1 MILQVHRPIQIVVD
15 ADDLYTKN
23 RCQCN
28 EDRETSIKTY
38 LVNKLIFTDNE
49 FEKSDSRLIVN
60 NLSILSNTP
69 YDSIEAQNKYS
80 CNSHSEIQNYIS
92 FKVNDLDHNVDRM
105 TFVKEDNNCVELINA
120 KTSSLSD
127 EFSGTESMEY
137 IHYSDN
143 DKSLKEKENWYT
155 NLITITQDMPN
166 EKHSDTKKD
175 DAILESISSYNEA
188 ESSDKSE
195 VYVITGN
202 DTLSAVICLE
212 EGLADDDSWVEELDR
227 DDFPRDESSD
237 NEENSFMEHEEDVR
251 RFNRCEIDFT
261 LHTIVEES
269 GEESENENDHDRI
282 NPTELEKYF
291 VFEIGGSESN
301 AHNQDNDLDSVSE
314 SSSILS
320 ENLELMKSQETL
332 KNEEDPSDL
341 ASSRLEKYFLSG
353 FMGFNKR
360 DSDGSVG
367 SDSEGKHSPEQR
379 RKKLVRA
386 RGTNRHNSLD
396 NLNEEQQVGSLSQS
410 ENSSSDNE
418 CIEENTSFDK
428 NDGQFDTVKRTKKK
442 KRSLVMS
449 SIDQLENS
457 ENLTVENKNTET
469 EKTDGPII
477 GSQKAGDVSISNDL
491 NVAKELNNTNMV
503 DLPHEKNKPIKNI
516 LTSSPNDSL
525 SRKDSFNNWSSD
537 EETNLMMSKMRTF
550 FKSMIAN
557 QRKNASPIIKNRNKP
572 PQLVYFE
579 SELTR
584 LMKTVPGLRD
594 DQVKEI
600 VEYLSS
606 EDTWSDS
613 YDSSDYTSSD
623 LEVGTK
629 NNPFQEN
636 ISIDHCKV
644 PDISQNGMKKDS
656 DLVYHCL
663 MSSFQRMDMTGTT
676 SDSSVSR
683 SSPPLMNKVM
693 QHIGTRL
700 VALMHEVSE
709 GSTNTSKVGRYHR
722 RMQPKLPT
730 ICTTTEEEDDSI
742 EECSPLPRSKSYD
755 PLLEESRQET
765 SDNERFSWRGS
776 FESALMTGSDSRTR
790 LPSTGENSASALALA
805 AAKRRSAGDLLFKS
819 CNSSREQLDRVR
831 SCGSIGGGIEDKIWS
846 MRHARKRRSSVP
858 DGASNS
864 GESADGENDSDEDE
878 DENQEKTTENL
889 GKSTTLPRTLHTSN
903 TTMTNSL
910 PRLSSTMSPTP
921 SIYKGNNSHQFTVKS
936 ARYRPPGYN
945 CRTSA
950 GNFATLCAPP
960 RREYNRRRQPQQLIT
975 PSSVSVSTIGF
986 GDDCSVSSDISERTG
1001 ILDNESEKSH
1011 SRISTVSVTRSDSMA
1026 SVYSGAGEGRYG
1038 VVPVRGEV
1046 EFSLQY
1052 NYKAGDVEI
1061 HVKRCSDLAPVD
1073 VKRNRSDP
1081 YVKVYLLPDKSKSG
1095 KRKTRVKKHTLNPI
1109 FDEVLKYHVSLE
1121 ELKSRTL
1128 WLSVWHSDIFGRNDF
1143 LGEVHVPLENKVFDD
1158 LLPKCYILRERS
1170 EIPDSV
1176 STLKG
1181 ELIVALKFV
1190 LPSENKLKRKS
1201 SKETGSLQVLIKE
1214 AKNLTAI
1221 KSNGTSDPFCK
1232 SYLLPNKG
1240 RSCKQKTP
1248 VLKRTCHPIW
1258 NHTFIYNN
1266 VTLDE
1271 MSQRCL
1277 ELTIWDHDR
1286 LASNEFLGG
1295 VRLSLG
1301 TGLCNNKSVDWM
1313 DSNNREVA
1321 LWQRM
1326 IDHPNFWV
1334 ESSLILRPSLDVRN
1348 KN

>member
-1 MILQVHRPIQIVVD
+1 MSVVSEICPIEKIGKFFSSATEYSSNSKYKNYVKLLVSVSNQYRSYLRTTKSVTHRFEFIRNDVNKNVEKFVLFSDLIIIILQNGYYTNQLLDALSCILIYGSVKSMDNENTNDSNNESNVNYNNNNSDINNNDGSNDNNNNYNFNDQNTNTSNDNSNGNDNNNYNSGSNSDNNNSNENRDDQENDEDGSEINNNNDENNGSNNNNGNDNNDDENNNNSSVEEEDGDSDEDDENSEDDENINVNGHHIQSSVSVHCNDIS
-15 ADDLYTKN
+15 
-23 RCQCN
+23 N

-237 NEENSFMEHEEDVR
+237 NEENSFMEHEEEVR

-975 PSSVSVSTIGF
+975 PSSVSVSTIG
-986 GDDCSVSSDISERTG
+986 E
-1001 ILDNESEKSH
+1001 
-1011 SRISTVSVTRSDSMA
+1011 
-1026 SVYSGAGEGRYG
+1026 
-1038 VVPVRGEV
+1038 
-1046 EFSLQY
+1046 
-1052 NYKAGDVEI
+1052 
-1061 HVKRCSDLAPVD
+1061 
-1073 VKRNRSDP
+1073 
-1081 YVKVYLLPDKSKSG
+1081 
-1095 KRKTRVKKHTLNPI
+1095 
-1109 FDEVLKYHVSLE
+1109 
-1121 ELKSRTL
+1121 
-1128 WLSVWHSDIFGRNDF
+1128 
-1143 LGEVHVPLENKVFDD
+1143 
-1158 LLPKCYILRERS
+1158 
-1170 EIPDSV
+1170 
-1176 STLKG
+1176 
-1181 ELIVALKFV
+1181 
-1190 LPSENKLKRKS
+1190 
-1201 SKETGSLQVLIKE
+1201 
-1214 AKNLTAI
+1214 
-1221 KSNGTSDPFCK
+1221 
-1232 SYLLPNKG
+1232 
-1240 RSCKQKTP
+1240 
-1248 VLKRTCHPIW
+1248 
-1258 NHTFIYNN
+1258 
-1266 VTLDE
+1266 
-1271 MSQRCL
+1271 
-1277 ELTIWDHDR
+1277 
-1286 LASNEFLGG
+1286 
-1295 VRLSLG
+1295 
-1301 TGLCNNKSVDWM
+1301 
-1313 DSNNREVA
+1313 
-1321 LWQRM
+1321 
-1326 IDHPNFWV
+1326 
-1334 ESSLILRPSLDVRN
+1334 
-1348 KN
+1348 